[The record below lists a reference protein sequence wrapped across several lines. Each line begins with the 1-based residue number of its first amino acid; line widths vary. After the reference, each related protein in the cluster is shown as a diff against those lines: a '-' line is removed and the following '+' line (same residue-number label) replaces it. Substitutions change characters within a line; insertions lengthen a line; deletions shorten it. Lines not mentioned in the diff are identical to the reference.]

1 MIKILYCNNKNYV
14 SKLSK
19 LLIKRK
25 NYDKTSKSVVS
36 KIINDVKKHGD
47 KAVLKY
53 EKKYSKN
60 NEIIT
65 NKKKISKNIKSL
77 DSKIKRAIDFAYNR
91 IYKFHSKQKVQNILH
106 KDNLLNKLYYKY
118 RPIDSVGI
126 YVPGGN
132 ASFPSTVL
140 MNAIPAKIAGVKRI
154 VMINPKLKGKQSLG
168 VLYAAKKVGIKE
180 IYSIGD
186 RKSVV

>member
-91 IYKFHSKQKVQNILH
+91 IYKFHSKQKVPE
-106 KDNLLNKLYYKY
+106 YT
-118 RPIDSVGI
+118 S
-126 YVPGGN
+126 
-132 ASFPSTVL
+132 
-140 MNAIPAKIAGVKRI
+140 
-154 VMINPKLKGKQSLG
+154 
-168 VLYAAKKVGIKE
+168 
-180 IYSIGD
+180 
-186 RKSVV
+186 